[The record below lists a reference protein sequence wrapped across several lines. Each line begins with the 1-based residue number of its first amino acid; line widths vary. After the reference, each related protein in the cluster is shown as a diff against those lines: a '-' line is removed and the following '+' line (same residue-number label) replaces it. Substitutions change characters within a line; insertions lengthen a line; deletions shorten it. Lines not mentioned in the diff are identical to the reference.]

1 MNNTNTH
8 EYMQSAVNVMFMQMH
23 SKERIK
29 LFVEMFIATM
39 IKEFK
44 QLHEGAMSV
53 KPVVILL
60 NPD

>member
-1 MNNTNTH
+1 MNNKNTH
-8 EYMQSAVNVMFMQMH
+8 EYMHSAVNVMFLQIH

-29 LFVEMFIATM
+29 FFVEMFIATM

-44 QLHEGAMSV
+44 QLYEGV
-53 KPVVILL
+53 IPVHPGVIIL